1 MESEQNHPHMQ
12 YKFFIVLALFFLSV
26 SFTHAQTSLPDPVQ
40 YTVIPETPGPN
51 QQVNIEVSGVGT
63 FLGNATITWQMDGK
77 TVSGANGRTFTF
89 TTGGIG
95 SPTTIRLTINSATHG
110 VISHDFTFNP
120 SVINLVWEADTY
132 TPLLYKGKAL
142 YSAGSSL
149 RVVAFPT
156 VMIGRTLIPTNKLS
170 YQWSRN
176 DTPDTSSSGLGKN
189 VFLFSGDQLN
199 NEENVVVDVYS
210 AGVKVGQGR
219 ITIPAS
225 KPTVIMYS
233 VDPLRGTLLGNAF
246 QNGFALPQ
254 TETTLKTE
262 PYFFSN
268 ISFARGQIKYS
279 WSLGGEETTGPD
291 AAKGLLTLRQ
301 TGSGSGSANIS
312 VDVQNNENDKLVQA
326 ASINLNLLFGP
337 QTGSSIL
344 NLFGL

>member
-1 MESEQNHPHMQ
+1 MQ
-12 YKFFIVLALFFLSV
+12 RKFFILLAVLFLSV
-26 SFTHAQTSLPDPVQ
+26 APPAGRMHAQTSLPDPVQ

-51 QQVNIEVSGVGT
+51 QQVSIEVSGVGT
-63 FLGNATITWQMDGK
+63 FLGNATITWQVNGK
-77 TVSGANGRTFTF
+77 TVPGATGRTFTF

-95 SPTTIRLTINSATHG
+95 TPSTIHLTINSATQG
-110 VISHDFTFNP
+110 LISHDFVFNP
-120 SVINLVWEADTY
+120 SVINLVWEADTS

-142 YSAGSSL
+142 YSAGSGL

-156 VMIGRTLIPTNKLS
+156 VMIGKALAPASKLS
-170 YQWSRN
+170 FQWSRN
-176 DTPDTSSSGLGKN
+176 DTPDPSSSGLGKN
-189 VFLFSGDQLN
+189 IFSFSGDQLN
-199 NEENVVVDVYS
+199 TEENVAVDVYS
-210 AGVKVGQGR
+210 SGTKVGQGR

-225 KPTVIMYS
+225 KPAVIMYS
-233 VDPLRGTLLGNAF
+233 VDPLRGTLLGTAF
-246 QNGFALPQ
+246 QTGFALPQ
-254 TETTLKTE
+254 TETTLKAE

-268 ISFARGQIKYS
+268 TSFARGQIKYN
-279 WSLGGEETTGPD
+279 WSLGGQETTGPD

-312 VDVQNNENDKLVQA
+312 VDVQNNESDKLVQA

>member
-1 MESEQNHPHMQ
+1 MQ
-12 YKFFIVLALFFLSV
+12 HKFFILLAVFFMSV
-26 SFTHAQTSLPDPVQ
+26 GFAHAQTSLPDPVQ
-40 YTVIPETPGPN
+40 YVVIPETPGPN
-51 QQVNIEVSGVGT
+51 QQVTIEVSGVGT
-63 FLGNATITWQMDGK
+63 FLGNAAITWQMDGK
-77 TVSGANGRTFTF
+77 TVGGATGRTFTF

-95 SPTTIRLTINSATHG
+95 SPTNIRLTINSATQG
-110 VISHDFTFNP
+110 IISHNFAFNP

-156 VMIGRTLIPTNKLS
+156 VLIGKTLIASNKLS
-170 YQWSRN
+170 FQWSRN
-176 DTPDTSSSGLGKN
+176 DTPDPSSSGLGKN
-189 VFLFSGDQLN
+189 VFSFYGDQLN
-199 NEENVVVDVYS
+199 TEENVVVDVYS
-210 AGVKVGQGR
+210 GGVKVGQGR

-233 VDPLRGTLLGNAF
+233 VDPLRGTLLGTAF
-246 QNGFALPQ
+246 QTGFALPQ
-254 TETTLKTE
+254 TETTLKAE

-268 ISFARGQIKYS
+268 ISFTRGQIKYN

-301 TGSGSGSANIS
+301 TGTGSGSANIS
-312 VDVQNNENDKLVQA
+312 VDVQNNENDKLIQA
-326 ASINLNLLFGP
+326 ASANLNLLFGP